1 MTSIAVIESGGAAKA
16 AGLRYVTDAEPGLS
30 RQRSGKSFRYF
41 YPDGSPVKEK
51 ALLARIRSL
60 AIPPAWTD
68 VWICPVDNGHL
79 QATGRD
85 ARGRKQHCYHPQW
98 REVRDRTKYDRMIA
112 FGRVLPKIRRTVNRE
127 LKRPGLG
134 REKILAAVTRL
145 LEATLIRVGNEEYA
159 RQNGSFG
166 LSTLRDRHVEVRGAF
181 MHFEFRGK
189 SGKRHAINLRDPRLA
204 KIVRNAQEL
213 PGQALFQ
220 YTDED
225 GRIQKIGSE
234 DVNEYLRRIAGEEFS
249 AKDFRTWAATVLAA
263 EALHEFGRFETTA
276 QGKKNML
283 AAIEKVAARLGNTP
297 TICRKSYIH
306 PAVLNGY
313 LDGLTVTVL
322 ERRAEKALRADLS
335 RLSTIE
341 ASVLVFLQQQLKR
354 AQQGR
359 RGRLR
364 SGDGQAT
371 APRTGSG
378 QFRNNQKHKRRSVL

>member
-16 AGLRYVTDAEPGLS
+16 AGLRYVTDAGPGLS
-30 RQRSGKSFRYF
+30 RKRSGKSFRYF
-41 YPDGSPVKEK
+41 YPDGNPVKDK
-51 ALLARIRSL
+51 STLGRIRSL
-60 AIPPAWTD
+60 AIPPAWTE
-68 VWICPVDNGHL
+68 VWICPADNGHL

-85 ARGRKQHCYHPQW
+85 ARGRKQHRYHPQW
-98 REVRDRTKYDRMIA
+98 REVRDQTKYDRMIA

-145 LEATLIRVGNEEYA
+145 LETTLIRVGNEEYA

-166 LSTLRDRHVEVRGAF
+166 LSTLRDRHVEVHGAL

-189 SGKRHAINLRDPRLA
+189 SGKRHAIDLRDPRLA
-204 KIVRNAQEL
+204 KIVRSAQEL

-220 YTDED
+220 YSDED
-225 GRIQKIGSE
+225 GRIQRIASE
-234 DVNEYLRRIAGEEFS
+234 DVNEYLREIAGEEFS

-283 AAIEKVAARLGNTP
+283 AAIEKVASRLGNTP
-297 TICRKSYIH
+297 AICRKSYIH

-322 ERRAEKALRADLS
+322 ERRAEKALRSDLAH
-335 RLSTIE
+335 LSTIE

-354 AQQGR
+354 AQQGG
-359 RGRLR
+359 RGRRR
-364 SGDGQAT
+364 SADGDAGGT
-371 APRTGSG
+371 RTRSR
-378 QFRNNQKHKRRSVL
+378 QLRNNQNHKRRFVL